1 MHHMLHLNRRGIYPS
16 ISPCALI
23 TLMLQSLYAVFSG
36 CILPRDATSAY
47 GFDGKRERKLM
58 ISRIVAVE
66 YHAMNLLEY
75 LYYLG
80 MSVKRFFAVRNR
92 RRLPCR
98 VISIGNIT
106 VGGTGKTP
114 AAIAVA
120 EEAKKR
126 GFLPVILTRGYK
138 GTAKGPCF
146 VSRGEEP
153 LLSAARAGDEP
164 YLMAERLRGVP
175 IVKGPDRFAAGM
187 FALQA
192 WDGQE
197 GLPLS
202 VRHRIVCI
210 LDDGFQ
216 HWQLY
221 RDRDIVLIDAG
232 NPFGNRKLLP
242 SGRLREPLTGLDRA
256 DVIAVTKSGRE
267 DSGLV
272 AELRKF
278 NRHAPIFFPEHRAV
292 SLVLPSGEQKPPAWL
307 HGRKVF
313 CFCGLADPVSF
324 RNTVSAAG
332 AEVSGMKMYPDHHS
346 YTQKD
351 IAAIAQESSGSGA
364 EWAVTTGKDMA
375 KIRGLD
381 LPGNIL
387 IIEIAFTADRPF
399 FDSVFADGV

>member
-1 MHHMLHLNRRGIYPS
+1 M
-16 ISPCALI
+16 
-23 TLMLQSLYAVFSG
+23 TFFSG
-36 CILPRDATSAY
+36 CIIILARDVSSACAL
-47 GFDGKRERKLM
+47 GRKSERNLM
-58 ISRIVAVE
+58 NVQLVAVE
-66 YHAMNLLEY
+66 YHEMNLLEY

-80 MSVKRFFAVRNR
+80 MSAKRYVAVRKR
-92 RRLPCR
+92 KRLPCR

-146 VSRGEEP
+146 VSRGEGP
-153 LLSAARAGDEP
+153 LLSAVLAGDEP
-164 YLMAERLRGVP
+164 YLMAERLRGVL
-175 IVKGPDRFAAGM
+175 IVKGPDRFEAGM
-187 FALQA
+187 FALKA
-192 WDGQE
+192 WE
-197 GLPLS
+197 GKEVLS
-202 VRHRIVCI
+202 PSILRRVVYI

-242 SGRLREPLTGLDRA
+242 SGRLREPLSGLKRA
-256 DVIAVTKSGRE
+256 DVIAVTKSARE

-272 AELRKF
+272 TEIRKF
-278 NRHAPIFFPEHRAV
+278 NRHAPIFFPVHRAV
-292 SLVLPSGEQKPPAWL
+292 SVTLPSGEKKPPAWL

-332 AEVSGMKMYPDHHS
+332 AEVSGMKMFPDHHF
-346 YTQKD
+346 YAQKD
-351 IAAIAQESSGSGA
+351 IAVIAQECSGSGA
-364 EWAVTTGKDMA
+364 EWAITSEKDMA
-375 KIRGLD
+375 KIRALD
-381 LPGNIL
+381 LPENIL
-387 IIEIAFTADRPF
+387 IIEIAFTVDRPF

>member
-1 MHHMLHLNRRGIYPS
+1 MDRQYTHVAENSERNL
-16 ISPCALI
+16 LI
-23 TLMLQSLYAVFSG
+23 LQL
-36 CILPRDATSAY
+36 
-47 GFDGKRERKLM
+47 
-58 ISRIVAVE
+58 VAVE
-66 YHAMNLLEY
+66 YHEMDLLEY

-80 MSVKRFFAVRNR
+80 MSAKRYVAVRKR
-92 RRLPCR
+92 KRLPCR

-146 VSRGEEP
+146 VSRGEGP

-175 IVKGPDRFAAGM
+175 IVKGPDRFEAGM
-187 FALQA
+187 FALRA
-192 WDGQE
+192 WGMGRGARSKELQKMGERQGAGSIDKNADQRNTMPHAPCPM
-197 GLPLS
+197 LF
-202 VRHRIVCI
+202 I

-242 SGRLREPLTGLDRA
+242 SGRLREPLTGLQRA

-272 AELRKF
+272 AEIRKF
-278 NRHAPIFFPEHRAV
+278 NQHAPIFFPEHRAV
-292 SLVLPSGEQKPPAWL
+292 SITLLSGEKKPPAWL
-307 HGRKVF
+307 HNRKVF

-346 YTQKD
+346 YAQKD
-351 IAAIAQESSGSGA
+351 IAEIAQECSGSGA
-364 EWAVTTGKDMA
+364 EWAITTGKDMA
-375 KIRGLD
+375 KIRDLD

-387 IIEIAFTADRPF
+387 IIEIAFTAGQPF
-399 FDSVFADGV
+399 FDSAFADDV